1 MSKNVKPHNVRRSI
15 EGFSLVELLVVI
27 AVIAILAAIIFPVF
41 SSAQEKAR
49 QGTVMSN
56 YSRVSKA
63 LAQYELDNG
72 NHSPK
77 VLFAYGV
84 AGQSMDSVKSTFH
97 TANPPGLYPNYINDP
112 TVFTDPDNPVSDTS
126 ALTGALPVNVT
137 DATGTMTA
145 STATFYQ
152 ADAMDVSPLIT
163 SATAIDKNTLVPRYQ
178 ADWTTISADPTS
190 PPGGLSTTVYGRQ
203 VAFWQNA
210 PGETYV
216 TATTYHVGKGGNKVL
231 VLFKSGVAKAMDTS
245 IFLSKGGDT
254 PDISVNGSG
263 ISKANFW
270 QLTPNG

>member
-1 MSKNVKPHNVRRSI
+1 MSKTVKPHNVRRSI

-49 QGTVMSN
+49 QGTVLSN
-56 YSRVSKA
+56 YSRINKA
-63 LAQYELDNG
+63 LAQYELD
-72 NHSPK
+72 HSGHAPQ
-77 VLFAYGV
+77 VLFAYGST
-84 AGQSMDSVKSTFH
+84 GQTMDSVKSAFH
-97 TANPPGLYPNYINDP
+97 TTTPPGLYPNYINDP
-112 TVFTDPDNPVSDTS
+112 TVFIDPDNTVTDKG
-126 ALTGALPVNVT
+126 ALTAALPVNTV

-145 STATFYQ
+145 TTATFFK
-152 ADAMDVSPLIT
+152 ADAVDVSPLVT
-163 SATAIDKNTLVPRYQ
+163 SSTAIDNNTLVPRYQ
-178 ADWTTISADPTS
+178 AGWTTISADPST

-203 VAFWQNA
+203 VQFWQNA

-231 VLFKSGVAKAMDTS
+231 VLFKSGAAKAMDTS

-254 PDISVNGSG
+254 ADISVNGSG